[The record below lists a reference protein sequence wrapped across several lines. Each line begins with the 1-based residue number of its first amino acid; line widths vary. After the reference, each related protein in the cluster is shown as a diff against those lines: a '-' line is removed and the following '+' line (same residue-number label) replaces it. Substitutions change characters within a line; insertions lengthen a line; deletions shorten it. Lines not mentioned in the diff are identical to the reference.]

1 MTEFFNAKTH
11 QRFWLRLFILRK
23 HLSLTTQ
30 GIIISFLPLYFSP
43 AAFLPERGGGLD
55 KDETGEW
62 RLVCNTACTST
73 CSLCCVPT
81 SVTHII
87 QNNRE
92 EEAQQASD
100 YPSQRCLLPVG
111 HSKAFIPFCGHMQ
124 TEHSTGFQEK
134 EPHLSWK
141 VDFISDPVSFFF
153 FLLFFFFLSM
163 QPPHN
168 KRVIC

>member
-1 MTEFFNAKTH
+1 MTEFFNTKTH

-55 KDETGEW
+55 KDERGEW

-111 HSKAFIPFCGHMQ
+111 HSKAFIPCFVVTCKPNIQQVFRKRNH
-124 TEHSTGFQEK
+124 TFHEK
-134 EPHLSWK
+134 LISSVILLAFFSLS
-141 VDFISDPVSFFF
+141 SFFF
-153 FLLFFFFLSM
+153 FFYLCSLHITSG
-163 QPPHN
+163 
-168 KRVIC
+168 